1 MSAVA
6 FQLTVGIGAF
16 LLFLVQPMAAKFLL
30 PWFGGSPS
38 VWSTC
43 LLFFQTALL
52 GGYVYA
58 HLTQRL
64 GPSTQAK
71 VHIVL
76 LLLAVAPLPIIPSPA
91 WKPLDASHPAGRI
104 LLLLTVTVGLPY
116 VLLAA
121 TAPMIQSWL
130 ARARAARNPT
140 NAGTYPVYRLYAL
153 SNLGSLLGL
162 LAYPVA
168 IERLLSLR
176 AQAYFWSAG
185 FVAFCVVC
193 TWAAAR
199 MLRVHAPS
207 ADAAAAVDP
216 SDRIRRT
223 DLILWILLSCTGT
236 GLLLAVTNELCQD
249 VAVVPLLWIV
259 PLSAYLVTFILC
271 FSGLYRRWLWMW
283 ALLAAMAAAAYLSHI
298 DLTGRLG
305 AQAAMLLAL
314 LFSGCMVCHGELV
327 AIRPASRHL
336 TAFYLAAAAG
346 GGIGGVAVAIVA
358 PLVLDRLWEYQF
370 FALLPFT
377 LLLVCAFRDRSSR
390 LNRGYW
396 RVGWLPLAA
405 ALAAC
410 GIALVRLPPAEDAN
424 VIARTRN
431 FYGVLTVLEDAPA
444 DDALRTLKN
453 GRILHGT
460 QFVNPARRSEVT
472 SYYGD
477 GSGVELAIDNHP
489 RRATDEPLRIGV
501 IGLGAGTI
509 AALGHAGD
517 VVRFFEINPAVVD
530 FARRYFTFLADS
542 RARVEIVGGDARLS
556 LERELKMPSGRHAYD
571 VLAIDAFSGD
581 AIPVHL
587 LTREA
592 FALYRD
598 ALCEDGVLAV
608 HVSNRYLDLKPV
620 VRGLAAEQ
628 DKRVLVIEAEIDDQ
642 RALESN
648 TWMLVTGNADFIE
661 TVKTFADPEAS
672 DRSIVWTDAFS
683 SLLQVLKRR

>member
-1 MSAVA
+1 MKTSVVA
-6 FQLTVGIGAF
+6 FRLTVGIGAF

-30 PWFGGSPS
+30 PWFGGSTS

-43 LLFFQTALL
+43 LLFFQAALL
-52 GGYVYA
+52 AGYVYA

-76 LLLAVAPLPIIPSPA
+76 LLLAVLTLPIIPSPA

-104 LLLLTVTVGLPY
+104 LVLLTAMVGLPY

-121 TAPMIQSWL
+121 TAPMVQSWL
-130 ARARAARNPT
+130 ARAAAEHESTSAAP
-140 NAGTYPVYRLYAL
+140 YPVYWLYAL
-153 SNLGSLLGL
+153 SNLGSLVGL
-162 LAYPVA
+162 LAYPAA

-185 FVAFCVVC
+185 FVVYGLVC
-193 TWAAAR
+193 TWAATR
-199 MLRVHAPS
+199 MLRVHA
-207 ADAAAAVDP
+207 AAAAATAADP
-216 SDRIRRT
+216 SDRIRRS
-223 DLILWILLSCTGT
+223 DMVLWILLSCAGA
-236 GLLLAVTNELCQD
+236 GLLLAATNELCQD
-249 VAVVPLLWIV
+249 IAVVPLLWIV
-259 PLSAYLVTFILC
+259 PLTAYLLTFILC

-283 ALLAAMAAAAYLSHI
+283 ALLAAMGGAVYMARS
-298 DLTGRLG
+298 DVTGQLG
-305 AQAAMLLAL
+305 LQAGVLLAL

-336 TAFYLAAAAG
+336 TAFYLAVAAG
-346 GGIGGVAVAIVA
+346 GGIGGVAVALVA
-358 PLVLDRLWEYQF
+358 PLVFDRLWEYQI

-377 LLLVCAFRDRSSR
+377 LLLVCAFRDPRSR

-396 RVGWLPLAA
+396 RIGWLPLAG

-410 GIALVRLPPAEDAN
+410 GVALVKPPPDDATQ
-424 VIARTRN
+424 IARARN
-431 FYGVLTVLEDAPA
+431 FYGVLTVLQ
-444 DDALRTLKN
+444 DDPGDGALRTLKN

-460 QFVNPARRSEVT
+460 QFIDPARRSEVT

-477 GSGVELAIDNHP
+477 GSGVELAIDMHP
-489 RRATDEPLRIGV
+489 RRAANEPLRIGV
-501 IGLGAGTI
+501 VGLGAGTI
-509 AALGHAGD
+509 AALGHPGD
-517 VVRFFEINPAVVD
+517 IVRFFEINPVVVD

-542 RARVEIVGGDARLS
+542 QAHVEIVGGDARLS
-556 LERELKMPSGRHAYD
+556 LERELRTPSQRQTYD
-571 VLAIDAFSGD
+571 VFAIDAFSGD

-592 FALYRD
+592 FALYWD
-598 ALCEDGVLAV
+598 ALREDGILAV
-608 HVSNRYLDLKPV
+608 HVSNRYLDLTPV

-628 DKRVLVIEAEIDDQ
+628 GKKVLTIEAGVDDQ
-642 RALESN
+642 RALESS
-648 TWMLVTGNADFIE
+648 TWMLVTGNADFIDD
-661 TVKTFADPEAS
+661 VKVYANS
-672 DRSIVWTDAFS
+672 DSQDRTIVWTDAFS